1 MALDAGSSPARLPLV
16 TRTLIV
22 LLRAINVGGR
32 QAPMARLRAA
42 CAAAGFAR
50 VRSYVASG
58 NLLLDT
64 ALPAPEAEAAV
75 EAIVARDFGFHSDA
89 IARDLDQWRAI
100 VATAPFADER
110 EARARM
116 VHLCL
121 SKRPPAPDA
130 AARIAEKAQ
139 AGEQVAQAGD
149 ALWVDYAEGVGRS
162 KLTPALLDRAA
173 GSPVTARNWRTVLA
187 LRDLAEE
194 TG

>member
-1 MALDAGSSPARLPLV
+1 M

-42 CAAAGFAR
+42 CEAAGFAR

-64 ALPAPEAEAAV
+64 ALPADEVEAQV
-75 EAIVARDFGFHSDA
+75 EAIVAREFGFHSDA
-89 IARDLDQWRAI
+89 IARDRDQWSAI
-100 VATAPFADER
+100 VAAAPFADAR
-110 EARARM
+110 QARAKM

-121 SKRPPAPDA
+121 SRRPLAPDA
-130 AARIAEKAQ
+130 AARIAQKAQ
-139 AGEQVAQAGD
+139 AGEQVAQVGD
-149 ALWVDYAEGVGRS
+149 AFWIDYAEGVGRS
-162 KLTPALLDRAA
+162 KLTPALLDKAA
-173 GSPVTARNWRTVLA
+173 GSPVTARNWRSVLA

-194 TG
+194 PA